1 MLAGLS
7 DTPSGR
13 QVRVLLAS
21 LCLVSGLAQAQHPA
35 LDARLVEIREIN
47 RYVPPKALEALR
59 RIETEARAAPVRTK
73 ADFLVQLCLAL
84 RGLNQVPEALAAA
97 EELIAFGRDTKDN
110 VVKAKGL
117 LTKAYV
123 VSRMDQLAL
132 SHQLAWEGEKI
143 ANTTDDMAL
152 RVQAAI
158 TSGQAYAED
167 GNFPAAMGKMQ
178 TALTL
183 ARQYGQ
189 PIPKVQA
196 LNSLAILYGQLNEHD
211 KGFEAL
217 DEATALAE
225 QTNSPGRLATLKD
238 TEYGLAVETN
248 QPQRGLRA
256 LLAGLEYERQIGAEA
271 MIAGSLVNLSDSY
284 LKQHDY
290 ARTLSYANQA
300 LKAGRSLNDDSTVA
314 TAHLNLGQAHLG
326 LGSLV
331 EGKRHFDMGLA
342 WYEKVGDKPELQE
355 VLMEYGAALERAGD
369 MAGAVKAYHRERAL
383 SNELFEKRRQKATL
397 ELQEKYETEKK
408 QRQIELLSREN
419 QLKTT
424 EIDNRRLQQRVW
436 WLLAVVFAL
445 AALVVGILYRK
456 VRHANAQLKVK
467 NLELKQQSSRDPLT
481 GLYNRRHFQEFMRG
495 HLQVEKRGAGTSG
508 EEIVGA
514 LFLLDVD
521 HFKHVNDSHG
531 HAAGDAVLKMIA
543 DSLRDILRETD
554 MIVRWGGEEFLAF
567 LPAIPRSGVEEIAR
581 RLLTG
586 ISQQGIDYQDKR
598 LSVNVSIGFA
608 PFPLVPGTDALPWER
623 AVNLVDMALYLAKAH
638 GRNRAYGVR
647 GFANFEKTTMENI
660 EQDLERAWGAGYVD
674 MSIVL
679 GTWPESKNAAT
690 PPKLTIV

>member
-7 DTPSGR
+7 ETPSGR
-13 QVRVLLAS
+13 KVRVLLAS
-21 LCLVSGLAQAQHPA
+21 LCLAAGLAHAQHPA

-47 RYVPPKALEALR
+47 RYVPPRALAELR
-59 RIETEARAAPVRTK
+59 KIESEARAAPVRTK

-84 RGLNQVPEALAAA
+84 RGMNQVPEALAAA
-97 EELIAFGRDTKDN
+97 EELIAFGRDKKDN
-110 VVKAKGL
+110 VVTAKGL

-158 TSGQAYAED
+158 TSGQSYAED

-178 TALTL
+178 TALSL

-217 DEATALAE
+217 EEATALAE

-238 TEYGLAVETN
+238 TEYGLAVDTN

-290 ARTLSYANQA
+290 ARALSYANQA
-300 LKAGRSLNDDSTVA
+300 LKAGRKLNDDSTVA

-326 LGSLV
+326 MGSLT
-331 EGKRHFDMGLA
+331 EGKRQFELGLA

-481 GLYNRRHFQEFMRG
+481 GLYNRRHFQEFMRS

-531 HAAGDAVLKMIA
+531 HAAGDAVLKTIA
-543 DSLRDILRETD
+543 DSLREILRETD

-581 RLLTG
+581 RLLSG
-586 ISQQGIDYQDKR
+586 ISQQSIDYQDKK

-647 GFANFEKTTMENI
+647 GFANFEQTTMEHI

-679 GTWPESKNAAT
+679 GTWPESKSAAA